1 MDWVPLLQFPI
12 EWAALALLAMACLYW
27 ERSGFSGLG
36 VEGCVAAAMLGILL
50 GYEWTGDYWL
60 SCLLAAGAAAGFAV
74 ASGTLVHL
82 FRADPAVGAFALS
95 LVPASALG
103 LFARAGGLRLFTESP
118 PPGLIRGTIF
128 DGTYTEDLI
137 TSPWLLA
144 APILLALAGWLLW
157 HTPFGIRL
165 RAFGENP
172 GWRVPGS
179 RPTAYRLA
187 ALALGAL
194 WTVPAAALLLR
205 AHPTAPPVA
214 LGYLALACAIAGRW
228 TVWGAILLAAGPALI
243 RSARPYGMEFQG
255 GFVVLDLAP
264 FLLALLYLVFL
275 SRRSLRLAASPL
287 ARTDPDVL

>member
-1 MDWVPLLQFPI
+1 MVWVPLLQFPI
-12 EWAALALLAMACLYW
+12 EWAALALLVMACLYW

-60 SCLLAAGAAAGFAV
+60 SCLVAAGAAVAFAV
-74 ASGTLVHL
+74 VSGTLVHI

-103 LFARAGGLRLFTESP
+103 LFARAGELRLFTENP
-118 PPGLIRGTIF
+118 PPGLLRGTIF
-128 DGTYTEDLI
+128 DGTYAEDLI
-137 TSPWLLA
+137 ANPWLLA
-144 APILLALAGWLLW
+144 TPVLLGLAGWLLW

-172 GWRVPGS
+172 AWRVPGS
-179 RPTAYRLA
+179 RPTAYRLT

-205 AHPTAPPVA
+205 AHPTAPPIA
-214 LGYLALACAIAGRW
+214 LGYLALACAIASRW
-228 TVWGAILLAAGPALI
+228 TVVGGILLAVGPALI
-243 RSARPYGMEFQG
+243 RSARPYGTGFQG
-255 GFVVLDLAP
+255 GFVALDVAP
-264 FLLALLYLVFL
+264 FLLALLYLVLL
-275 SRRSLRLAASPL
+275 SRRSLRLAASRQ